1 MQNKL
6 KIYKTDFELCL
17 KYVCEKSL
25 LLLSASATALVW
37 LFTGNEVR
45 YTFLFLLYYP
55 ICFQFGKLQVL
66 MTGKKALVF

>member
-1 MQNKL
+1 
-6 KIYKTDFELCL
+6 
-17 KYVCEKSL
+17 
-25 LLLSASATALVW
+25 LLSASATALVW

-66 MTGKKALVF
+66 TIEKKALVF